1 MKKILILSLFVLSIS
16 IPYAAAHPFTLET
29 IPSSSANAPIGVT
42 EVIVYFSEP
51 IDNNFSSLKVF
62 DSNGEQIDNKD
73 TKYYEGDYSLIVTIP
88 PLEEGVYTVS
98 SKVLSKVDGHLV
110 PNAFLFGVGEAKID
124 VGSLTKQDISDIVF
138 LPEAGA
144 RFPGLVGQT
153 IVLGAIIASIIIW
166 GTQSKQLVRKE
177 FDKLENFHHG
187 KFMTLTGVG
196 LVLVFASNILVLAV
210 QTIRLE
216 TSVIEVIKTDFGNIW
231 TIRMIIT
238 AILLGLWFGMDRK
251 KILSVK
257 NKIPMLIITL
267 GLIGTSSLIG
277 HGAASGETP
286 ALILDYIHNFV
297 AAVWIGGII
306 YFVFALL
313 PTFSQ
318 LEETKREKMS
328 LVLIPR
334 FSMMFIVAVGIVII
348 SGPTLMWF
356 LESDVSLITESI
368 YGKLIFV
375 KIAIATAM
383 IGFGGYFQFKI
394 QKNAERDLQK
404 GTIAIYKRLRKSLKF
419 DVVLG
424 ITLLG
429 VVALLI
435 NGTLP
440 AGEIN
445 QVDAQKVSYGFSS
458 LEFSENT
465 KFDVKISSFSSGTN
479 TILVKISDFENKPL
493 YDSDQIKVKISYP
506 ERSIS
511 PIEIPMKI
519 INQEEDKPLEF
530 QGDITF
536 GFSGKWK
543 LEVEAQRKQNAN
555 ESVIIDLV
563 VKPRLA
569 DLSTKIIGYPLPEP
583 SKPLYPLYD
592 GNDSIWISD
601 PSSPRLWNFSIESQN
616 FTSYSFDGL
625 TTMWLTKDSE
635 GKIWFTDTPRNQIGY
650 FDPSNKQ
657 ITTKTLPKI
666 DPVIDSNTA
675 TFIQADF
682 DGNIWISITNKDIIL
697 KYYPKTDTFEQIKM
711 PARESLPFALTID
724 SEGKIWFTES
734 YSGKIGFIDPKD
746 KKISEFM
753 PEKPLASP
761 EAIIFD
767 EEGNLWIAE
776 HTGTAITKFNPILET
791 FERVS
796 VIDKEA
802 LPYGMSFDRYGNI
815 WIPQHT
821 VDKIAVYDPYNKDL
835 IEVAIPTVTS
845 FVQFSTS
852 DSKGNVWFVEQQ
864 GNKLSMVKTTEIPV
878 TISELDDKSN
888 FSVKYSEIVSPLI
901 AMGIIAT
908 SLFFV
913 KNLRDKRRL
922 NELIMSG

>member
-1 MKKILILSLFVLSIS
+1 MRKILILLFVLSVS
-16 IPYAAAHPFTLET
+16 IPYAAAHPFTVET
-29 IPSSSANAPIGVT
+29 IPDSSTNTSIGVT
-42 EVIVYFSEP
+42 EIIVHFSEP
-51 IDNNFSSLKVF
+51 IDNNFSSLKVL

-73 TKYYEGDYSLIVTIP
+73 TKYYEGDYSLIVTTP

-110 PNAFLFGVGEAKID
+110 PNAFIFAVGEAKID
-124 VGSLTKQDISDIVF
+124 VESLTKQNISDIVF

-153 IVLGAIIASIIIW
+153 IVLGALIASMIIW

-177 FDKLENFHHG
+177 LDKLENFHHG
-187 KFMTLTGVG
+187 KFMTLTGIG
-196 LVLVFASNILVLAV
+196 LVLVFASNILVLAI

-216 TSVIEVIKTDFGNIW
+216 TSVFEVIKTDFGNIW
-231 TIRMIIT
+231 VIRMIIT
-238 AILLGLWFGMDRK
+238 VILLGLWFGMDRK
-251 KILSVK
+251 KTLSIK

-297 AAVWIGGII
+297 AAIWIGGII

-318 LEETKREKMS
+318 LEETKKEKMS

-334 FSMMFIVAVGIVII
+334 FSIMFIVAVGVVII

-368 YGKLIFV
+368 YGKLIFA
-375 KIAIATAM
+375 KIAIAAVM

-404 GTIAIYKRLRKSLKF
+404 GSIAIYKKLRKSLKF
-419 DVVLG
+419 DVILG

-445 QVDAQKVSYGFSS
+445 QVDAQKVSHGFSNI
-458 LEFSENT
+458 EFSENA

-479 TILVKISDFENKPL
+479 TILVKVSDFENKPL

-506 ERSIS
+506 ERNIS

-519 INQEEDKPLEF
+519 VKQEENKPLEF

-536 GFSGKWK
+536 GFSGNWK
-543 LEVEAQRKQNAN
+543 LEVETQRKQNAN
-555 ESVIIDLV
+555 ESIIIDLV
-563 VKPRLA
+563 VKPRLI
-569 DLSTKIIGYPLPEP
+569 DLKTQIIEYPLPEP

-592 GNDSIWISD
+592 GDDSIWISD
-601 PSSPRLWNFSIESQN
+601 PSSPRLWQFSLKSQN

-625 TTMWLTKDSE
+625 TTMLLTKDSE

-650 FDPSNKQ
+650 FDPNNKQ
-657 ITTKTLPKI
+657 IITKTLPQI
-666 DPVIDSNTA
+666 DPVIDKNTA

-697 KYYPKTDTFEQIKM
+697 KYQPKIDTFEEIKM
-711 PARESLPFALTID
+711 PVRGSLPFALTVD

-734 YSGKIGFIDPKD
+734 ATGKIGFINPKNNE
-746 KKISEFM
+746 ILEFV

-776 HTGTAITKFNPILET
+776 HTGTAIVKFNPTLET

-796 VIDKEA
+796 VLDKEA
-802 LPYGMSFDRYGNI
+802 LPYGMSFDRYENI

-821 VDKIAVYDPYNKDL
+821 IDKIAVYDPYNKDL
-835 IEVAIPTVTS
+835 IEVTIPTVTS

-864 GNKLSMVKTTEIPV
+864 GNKLSMVKTTELPI
-878 TISELDDKSN
+878 TISELSDDDK
-888 FSVKYSEIVSPLI
+888 FSLKYTEIVSPLI

-913 KNLRDKRRL
+913 KNLKDKRRL
-922 NELIMSG
+922 NELIISG